1 MIRFGILGCGNIAAT
16 HADALKTLDN
26 AELVAVYDVDPA
38 RMQAVAEKYGM
49 PAADSQDDLFARCD
63 AAIIALPSALHAPAT
78 IAAAGAG
85 KHVLTEKPLDI
96 ALAPAT
102 DMVEACEAASVRLG
116 CISQHRFAPDV
127 IAAKNAVDS
136 GELGPVHLADA
147 AVKWFRSQG
156 YYDSAGWRG
165 TWAVDGGGCLMNQG
179 VHTIDVVQWIMGGAK
194 SVQARTRTA
203 THEIEVE
210 DTAVALVEYRNG
222 ALGTIVGSTSAY
234 PGFAE
239 RFEIHG
245 LRGSIVV
252 EGDRMLMRETAD
264 PDDLPAFGGSQALSG
279 LVHIGE
285 EPRWDRLHRAQIE
298 DFAAA
303 IEEGR
308 EPALTGRA
316 ALEPLKII
324 LAIYESARRGGERI
338 EVDAP

>member
-1 MIRFGILGCGNIAAT
+1 MIRFGILGCGNIAVT
-16 HADALKTLDN
+16 HADALTTLAD
-26 AELVAVYDVDPA
+26 AELVAVFDTVPEKA
-38 RMQAVAEKYGM
+38 RAIGERYGV
-49 PAADSQDDLFARCD
+49 PVADSQEDLFARCD
-63 AAIIALPSALHAPAT
+63 AVIVALPSALHAPAT
-78 IAAAGAG
+78 VAAARAG
-85 KHVLTEKPLDI
+85 RHVLTEKPLDI
-96 ALAPAT
+96 ALGPAT
-102 DMVEACEAASVRLG
+102 EMVEACEAAGVRLG

-127 IAAKNAVDS
+127 IAAKRAVDS
-136 GELGPVHLADA
+136 GELGPIHLADA

-165 TWAVDGGGCLMNQG
+165 TWAMDGGGCLMNQG
-179 VHTIDVVQWIMGGAK
+179 VHTIDVLQWIIGGVK

-210 DTAVALVEYRNG
+210 DTAVALIEYRNG
-222 ALGTIVGSTSAY
+222 ALGTLVGSTSAF

-264 PDDLPAFGGSQALSG
+264 PAGAPAFGASRALSK
-279 LVHIGE
+279 LEHIGE
-285 EPRWDRLHRAQIE
+285 EPRWDALHRAQIE

-303 IEEGR
+303 VKEER

-316 ALEPLKII
+316 ALEPLKVI
-324 LAIYESARRGGERI
+324 LAVYESARHDGARV
-338 EVDAP
+338 EVAS